1 MSCRLLLAS
10 NSKHRTAFCA
20 ALFCK
25 ITDAV
30 TRPLR
35 SHFVMSNTITY
46 EVTMWPLTYDGCDDL
61 RSPRESTRDLRRS
74 GGFFFV
80 PRTEW
85 SHSNC
90 ISRSVCVAVSFFPDQ
105 RNGPSEKFFQ
115 RGFLKMKLSICITTW
130 RGKFKLGHL
139 ITRKH
144 RSARANYWFNLKI
157 FILWSSGEILQELV
171 WKYLRPFLR
180 IKKYSQF
187 SFIEHALT
195 SVS

>member
-1 MSCRLLLAS
+1 M
-10 NSKHRTAFCA
+10 
-20 ALFCK
+20 
-25 ITDAV
+25 
-30 TRPLR
+30 
-35 SHFVMSNTITY
+35 
-46 EVTMWPLTYDGCDDL
+46 
-61 RSPRESTRDLRRS
+61 RSPCDRWPMMAVMTS
-74 GGFFFV
+74 GHHVKVHVIYEEVVVFFFV

-90 ISRSVCVAVSFFPDQ
+90 ISPSVCVAVSFFPDQ